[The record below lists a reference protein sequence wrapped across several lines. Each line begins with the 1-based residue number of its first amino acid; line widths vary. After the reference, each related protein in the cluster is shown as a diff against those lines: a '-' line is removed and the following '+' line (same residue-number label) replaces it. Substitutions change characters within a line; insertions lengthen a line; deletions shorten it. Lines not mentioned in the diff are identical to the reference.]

1 MIRPS
6 NSVRGPVG
14 STVLQQIAAKH
25 HTSKNSQ
32 HGASVLLVDVLIVH
46 NNLWPHVAAVISDL
60 LHRYGRK
67 VLLYSHAVLL
77 WALGKKA
84 HITRML

>member
-1 MIRPS
+1 MTRPS

-32 HGASVLLVDVLIVH
+32 HGTSVLLAGVLIVH
-46 NNLWPHVAAVISDL
+46 NNLWPQVAAVISDL
-60 LHRYGRK
+60 ICIGMEGRCSLTPMESCYG
-67 VLLYSHAVLL
+67 A
-77 WALGKKA
+77 
-84 HITRML
+84 